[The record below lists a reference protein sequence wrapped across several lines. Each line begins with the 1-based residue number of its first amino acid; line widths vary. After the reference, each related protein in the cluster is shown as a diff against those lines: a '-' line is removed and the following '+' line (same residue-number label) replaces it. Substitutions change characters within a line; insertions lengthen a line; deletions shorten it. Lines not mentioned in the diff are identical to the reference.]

1 MSDPDE
7 TDAMSLQPSEAPGRL
22 RRAAGAAARSIR
34 GLIGIAIAALV
45 IGAAG
50 LVPLASIRHTAPR
63 ITVTPLPAAQQLIC
77 PGALV
82 RLGDEGGKDATSVH
96 DLGIPSTVSAAT
108 VGSVDST
115 PLKQPAA
122 DGKLG
127 AAPTVISTPVGTA
140 PSTLVGAQSQAVH
153 SADFRGFG
161 AVQCAEA
168 STNTWLVGGSTALG
182 RTTIVILANPSDFV
196 ATADIHV
203 FGGDGTVSSPGSSGI
218 LIAAQ
223 SAIALSLAGFAPDLE
238 APVVHVT
245 STGGPISAT
254 LQQAITRGIEPGGV
268 DYVGPAGKPTNGLV
282 FPGLVIQNSAAV
294 AGLLGEDGFKDAGTV
309 LRVFVPG
316 NKDASARISV
326 VPEDTSATGA
336 SFSIDLKAGVVSEIP
351 IDGLEDGTYSVSL
364 ASDQPAVA
372 ALRASTVSD
381 QPDSAGFMDFAWFG
395 SSNPLTGSAFVTIA
409 PGAGSE
415 LHLGNPGLQ
424 AETILLRAA
433 DGTSQAVTVPAG
445 SSHSIVVTPGSSY
458 QLDGFTTIYASVS
471 YVDGGK
477 IASYAVSPSRSGPTP
492 VTIYP

>member
-7 TDAMSLQPSEAPGRL
+7 IDARSLQPSEAPGRL
-22 RRAAGAAARSIR
+22 RRAAGATVRSVR
-34 GLIGIAIAALV
+34 GLLGIAIAALV

-50 LVPLASIRHTAPR
+50 IVPLASIRHIAPS

-77 PGALV
+77 PGALL
-82 RLGDEGGKDATSVH
+82 RLGDEAGKDATSAH

-108 VGSVDST
+108 VGSVLST
-115 PLKQPAA
+115 PLQQPAA
-122 DGKLG
+122 DGKPA
-127 AAPTVISTPVGTA
+127 AAPTVISTPAGEA
-140 PSTLVGAQSQAVH
+140 PATLVGAQSQAVH

-161 AVQCAEA
+161 AVQCAGA

-196 ATADIHV
+196 ATADIEV
-203 FGGDGTVSSPGSSGI
+203 FGGDGAVSSPGSSGI
-218 LIAAQ
+218 LIAAR
-223 SAIALSLAGFAPDLE
+223 SAIALSLAGFAPDLD

-245 STGGPISAT
+245 STGGPIAAT
-254 LQQAITRGIEPGGV
+254 LQQAVIRGIEPGGV
-268 DYVGPAGKPTNGLV
+268 DFVGPAGTPSEGLI
-282 FPGLVIQNSAAV
+282 FPGLVVRNSAAV

-316 NKDASARISV
+316 DKVATARISV
-326 VPEDTSATGA
+326 VPEDASVTGA

-351 IDGLEDGTYSVSL
+351 IDGLDDGTYSVTL

-381 QPDSAGFMDFAWFG
+381 QPDTAGFMDFAWFAAA
-395 SSNPLTGSAFVTIA
+395 NPLAGSAFVAIA

-415 LHLGNPGLQ
+415 LHLGNPSHKG
-424 AETILLRAA
+424 ETVLVRAA
-433 DGTSQAVTVPAG
+433 DGTSQTVTVPAG
-445 SSHSIVVTPGSSY
+445 SSDSIDVTPGASY
-458 QLDGFTTIYASVS
+458 RLDGFTTIYASVS
-471 YVDGGK
+471 FVDAGK
-477 IASYAVSPSRSGPTP
+477 IASYAVSPSPNGPTP